1 MIARTLTAI
10 ALFSAVSLPAAA
22 EYDDS
27 ANINA
32 AFAQGKAFAEKP
44 QTANE
49 KWTCSAFWYVWSDIA
64 VDEFGEAMV
73 AKLDPALGEAAARK
87 ASAHWERQAVVEMG
101 LGMGELDPETELYV
115 ELQTDKAWEL
125 VEGVVWGED
134 YAFVTI
140 LGQCAVP
147 AGE

>member
-1 MIARTLTAI
+1 MMIR
-10 ALFSAVSLPAAA
+10 ALASLALLAAACLPASA

-32 AFAQGKAFAEKP
+32 AFAQGRAFAEKP
-44 QTANE
+44 QTAYE
-49 KWTCSAFWYVWSDIA
+49 KWTCAAFWNVWSDLA

-73 AKLDPALGEAAARK
+73 AKLYPAMREAAARE
-87 ASAHWERQAVVEMG
+87 ASAHWEKQAVLEMG
-101 LGMGELDPETELYV
+101 LGMGELDPETELYI

-134 YAFVTI
+134 YAFVSI
-140 LGQCAVP
+140 LGQCAMP

>member
-1 MIARTLTAI
+1 MTIR
-10 ALFSAVSLPAAA
+10 ALAALALLAAACLPASA

-32 AFAQGKAFAEKP
+32 AFTQGRPFAEKP

-49 KWTCSAFWYVWSDIA
+49 KWTFAAFWYVWSDLA
-64 VDEFGEAMV
+64 VDEFGEAMA
-73 AKLDPALGEAAARK
+73 AKLDPAMTEAAARE
-87 ASAHWERQAVVEMG
+87 ASAHWERQAVLEMG
-101 LGMGELDPETELYV
+101 LGMGELDPETELYI

-134 YAFVTI
+134 YAFVSI
-140 LGQCAVP
+140 LGQCAMP